1 MASPRPFDDVA
12 ADALEGRQVIRRFT
26 DELAGNNEL
35 ERSTKAAQIR
45 IDEEEHEK
53 ERLRLKK
60 LYESGGNT
68 DNV

>member
-12 ADALEGRQVIRRFT
+12 ADALEGRQVIRRYT

-35 ERSTKAAQIR
+35 ERSTKAAQVH

-53 ERLRLKK
+53 ERLRLKL